1 MRGREGSWNFGFLGE
16 VKIFLISS
24 GLFNEGHYISLGEVT
39 SFYPNFPILKCKIS
53 KFQKFLTAAPSFLN
67 IHISRFKIHSG
78 FQLDI
83 DFNTESKFS
92 CSRINFF
99 SILSGHSKPT
109 RPMKLISFFT
119 KFGASRGPSKP
130 FNQKSQSILCQ
141 CKQTRQL
148 LVKIKKDLFV
158 NKRPGVEHEG
168 KF

>member
-1 MRGREGSWNFGFLGE
+1 MQDF
-16 VKIFLISS
+16 
-24 GLFNEGHYISLGEVT
+24 
-39 SFYPNFPILKCKIS
+39 KIS
-53 KFQKFLTAAPSFLN
+53 KVFDCGALIFN

-109 RPMKLISFFT
+109 KPMKLISFFT

-130 FNQKSQSILCQ
+130 FNQKIQSILCQ